1 MTDLFNWLASH
12 ESGISA
18 IAALIA
24 IVAAIVVILSP
35 LGAGLRGLLSLNKN
49 SRDSEVEPL
58 SLKTQTAEISEAATQ
73 GSLNTPPPLITD
85 KPSIA
90 VLPFVNMSDDKSQE
104 YFADGMTEDII
115 TGLSFDSR
123 LSVTARNST
132 FAYKGQSPDIRAVG
146 KELGVRYVLEGSI
159 RPINDRLRITVQL
172 IETDSGNHIWANK
185 IDRPT
190 AEIFDIM
197 DAVVDDLVTA
207 LCSNL
212 GVAESNRTQRQR
224 PEDLQAWALCVQA
237 EVAVLLQMDSKAI
250 IEARSLARQASDI
263 EPGYAISWALLS
275 FLVGMDIVYGHSAD
289 LDKDSDQAF
298 TLISKALRLAPN
310 DPIVLCY
317 CGFAA
322 SFAGKANQ
330 GVTYLERSL
339 VINPNSSFSQFVY
352 GAALLWDGKTEECIA
367 HLQLFIARAP
377 KDPYI
382 NLVYYYLSC
391 GYLSLGDFKNGEQAA
406 RNCVKHSP
414 GFPWGH
420 FMLAVAL
427 QGQDREEDVRAQMKI
442 VHELEPTWK
451 YQQVEDI
458 FSHLFKSVL
467 AETWVNL
474 VRQAW
479 RD

>member
-1 MTDLFNWLASH
+1 MEVFNNFVDWLTAH
-12 ESGISA
+12 ETALSA
-18 IAALIA
+18 FAAL
-24 IVAAIVVILSP
+24 VVIVGVLLSP
-35 LGAGLRGLLSLNKN
+35 LGAGLRGLFSRNDKTNLSAIDTPSHPNKPSSPDIADN
-49 SRDSEVEPL
+49 SSPL
-58 SLKTQTAEISEAATQ
+58 LD
-73 GSLNTPPPLITD
+73 TD

-132 FAYKGQSPDIRAVG
+132 FAYKGQSPDIRVVG

-159 RPINDRLRITVQL
+159 RPIKERLRITVQL
-172 IETDSGNHIWANK
+172 IDTASGNHIWADK
-185 IDRPT
+185 IDRPV

-197 DAVVDDLVTA
+197 DSVVNDLVTA

-212 GVAESNRTQRQR
+212 GVAESNRSKRQR
-224 PEDLQAWALCVQA
+224 PENLEAWALCVQA
-237 EVAVLLQMDSKAI
+237 EVAVLLQMDTKAI
-250 IEARSLARQASDI
+250 IEARKLAQQASEI
-263 EPGYAISWALLS
+263 EPSYAISWALLG
-275 FLVGMDIVYGHSAD
+275 FLVGMDIVYGQSAD
-289 LDKDSDQAF
+289 LDNDSEQAF
-298 TLISKALRLAPN
+298 SLISKALRLAPN

-322 SFAGKANQ
+322 SFAGQANL
-330 GVTYLERSL
+330 GVAYLERSL
-339 VINPNSSFSQFVY
+339 AINPNSSFSQFVY
-352 GAALLWDGKTEECIA
+352 GAALLFDGRSEDCIA
-367 HLQLFIARAP
+367 HLQRFIDRAP

-382 NLVYYYLSC
+382 NLAYYYLAC
-391 GYLSLGDFKNGEQAA
+391 GYLSLENFKDGEQAA

-414 GFPWGH
+414 GYPWGH
-420 FMLAVAL
+420 FMLAVTL
-427 QGQDREEDVRAQMKI
+427 QGQNREEDVSVQMKI
-442 VHELEPTWK
+442 VHELEPTWT

-458 FSHLFKSVL
+458 FSHLFRS
-467 AETWVNL
+467 AQRETWVNL

>member
-1 MTDLFNWLASH
+1 MTDLFRWFTENETAL
-12 ESGISA
+12 SGI
-18 IAALIA
+18 AAFIA
-24 IVAAIVVILSP
+24 ILAAGVVILSP
-35 LGAGLRGLLSLNKN
+35 LGAGVRGLISRNDKSKSSDTHNIEITEPDLSDVANN
-49 SRDSEVEPL
+49 
-58 SLKTQTAEISEAATQ
+58 
-73 GSLNTPPPLITD
+73 PPPLITD

-90 VLPFVNMSDDKSQE
+90 VLPFVNMSKDEDKE
-104 YFADGMTEDII
+104 FFADGMTEDII

-123 LSVTARNST
+123 LYVTARNST
-132 FAYKGQSPDIRAVG
+132 FAYKGQSPDIRTVG

-159 RPINDRLRITVQL
+159 RPINNRLRITVQL
-172 IETDSGNHIWANK
+172 IETDSGNHIWADK

-212 GVAESNRTQRQR
+212 GVAESNRAKRQR
-224 PEDLQAWALCVQA
+224 PENLEAWALCVQA

-317 CGFAA
+317 CGYAA
-322 SFAGKANQ
+322 SFAGQGNQ
-330 GVTYLERSL
+330 GVAYLERSL
-339 VINPNSSFSQFVY
+339 AINPNNSFAQFVY
-352 GAALLWDGKTEECIA
+352 GAALLFDGRLDDSIA
-367 HLQLFIARAP
+367 HLELFIARAP

-382 NLVYYYLSC
+382 NLAYYYLASA
-391 GYLSLGDFKNGEQAA
+391 YSFLQDFRNSEQAA
-406 RNCVKHSP
+406 RNSVKHSP
-414 GFPWGH
+414 GHPWGH
-420 FMLAVAL
+420 LVLGMSL
-427 QGQDREEDVRAQMKI
+427 QAQDRDEDVRKEMKI
-442 VHELEPTWK
+442 VRELEPTWTC
-451 YQQVEDI
+451 QQIVDI
-458 FSHLFKSVL
+458 FNHTFKLKPDQSEL
-467 AETWVNL
+467 WVNL
-474 VRQAW
+474 VRQTW